1 MSKQQ
6 DEVFETLD
14 QWLQVLN
21 NDLIE
26 LRSDQYIFKEIQAIW
41 GKNPKAVDPPR
52 CS

>member
-41 GKNPKAVDPPR
+41 GTPR
-52 CS
+52 RSTLPM